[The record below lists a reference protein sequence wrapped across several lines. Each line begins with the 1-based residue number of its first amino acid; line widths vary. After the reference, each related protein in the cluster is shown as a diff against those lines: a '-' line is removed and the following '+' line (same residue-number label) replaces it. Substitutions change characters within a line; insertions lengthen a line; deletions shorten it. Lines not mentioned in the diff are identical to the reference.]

1 MGKNRLRN
9 NRVVF
14 YLTDDEKLKL
24 ENRMDKVGL
33 NNREAFV
40 RKLLLEGFIVQL
52 DTQPTTELVRLIK
65 NATNNINQIAKR
77 ANESG
82 SIYEN
87 DVHELLAQVNAIV
100 PLVLETHSS
109 VVALSKK

>member
-14 YLTDDEKLKL
+14 YLTDDEKLQL
-24 ENRMDKVGL
+24 ENRMEKVGL

-82 SIYEN
+82 SVYEN
-87 DVHELLAQVNAIV
+87 DVHELLAEVNAIV

-109 VVALSKK
+109 VVALSKR